1 MNDSQGKRET
11 SLLER
16 YRTLTKKIYD
26 YVIQPLVTSCNTPH
40 YDALGVSLGLIIGLG
55 TPLGSHMLVLGLL
68 RLVLKFNFI
77 VAFGFTF
84 VGNPLNVIPMYYG
97 YYLLGSFVL
106 GESASLSFEN
116 FQTTMNPVVESSHFW
131 ESILI
136 FFRVGRTILI
146 RWITA
151 AVLLATVFGILGYV
165 VTYAIQ
171 RKRLLRS
178 ALNLDIEYQ
187 DLVTKLRS
195 KESKSNLRDSV
206 SGKTDC
212 YK

>member
-11 SLLER
+11 GILER
-16 YRTLTKKIYD
+16 YRTLTNKIYNN
-26 YVIQPLVTSCNTPH
+26 VIQPLVTSRNAPH
-40 YDALGVSLGLIIGLG
+40 YDALGVSLGLIIGFG
-55 TPLGSHMLVLGLL
+55 APLGSHMLVLGLL

-116 FQTTMNPVVESSHFW
+116 FQTAINPVVESNYFW
-131 ESILI
+131 ESMLT
-136 FFRVGRTILI
+136 FFKVGRTTLI

-178 ALNLDIEYQ
+178 ALNLDVEYR
-187 DLVTKLRS
+187 DLITKLRS
-195 KESKSNLRDSV
+195 KDSKSDLRDR
-206 SGKTDC
+206 GA
-212 YK
+212 